1 MNFKGSD
8 LERQAILYC
17 KRLGINYSKLSE
29 LEFRQLIHILNKS
42 SLLKNT
48 RLKAEEAQIKSREPK
63 FPAWVGRVLLVPPA
77 GWTMCPEVAE
87 WSCFDGWC
95 SVFCF

>member
-1 MNFKGSD
+1 PYP
-8 LERQAILYC
+8 EQILPA
-17 KRLGINYSKLSE
+17 
-29 LEFRQLIHILNKS
+29 Q
-42 SLLKNT
+42 NT